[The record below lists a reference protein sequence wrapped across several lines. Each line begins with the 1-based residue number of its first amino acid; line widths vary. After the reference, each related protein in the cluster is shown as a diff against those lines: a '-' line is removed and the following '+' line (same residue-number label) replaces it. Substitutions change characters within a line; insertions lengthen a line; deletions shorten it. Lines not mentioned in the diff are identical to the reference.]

1 MQYQKNETL
10 GMAAKQDQDISMTSR
25 PAEDHYTE
33 PVVEPKRRQ
42 ISCKNVAAM
51 LSLVSETFSG
61 WSNQIEITQELI
73 DQFAILSGDNYWIHT
88 DPVKAHRDSPFGAT
102 IAHGWLIQILISRMQ
117 LPLDYEIT
125 DFKNIV
131 NYGSDRMR
139 FVCPVPSGCRIHARN
154 RIKAVQAVKSGIQ
167 LTMEINI
174 HVVGQERPS
183 VINDQLILYM

>member
-1 MQYQKNETL
+1 MQDQKNETL
-10 GMAAKQDQDISMTSR
+10 GMAAKQDQDISMTNR
-25 PAEDHYTE
+25 PAEEHSTE
-33 PVVEPKRRQ
+33 PAVERRRRQ
-42 ISCKNVAAM
+42 ISCKNGAAM

-73 DQFAILSGDNYWIHT
+73 DQFATLSGDNYWIHT
-88 DPVKAHRDSPFGAT
+88 DPVKAHRESPFGAT
-102 IAHGWLIQILISRMQ
+102 IAHGWLVQILISRMQ

-125 DFKNIV
+125 EFKNMV